1 MWWYYGS
8 KVWER
13 LTVNP
18 ILIPIPCLAKEK
30 QDILSEIEE
39 AGLEKH
45 DSLVPIEFIDNK
57 ILFIRGHKVM
67 LDADL
72 ADIYGVSTKCLN
84 EQMKRNLDRF
94 PEDFMFQLTKEGKA
108 EVVANCN
115 HLKKLKFSPA
125 LPYAFTEHGAI
136 MLASVLNS
144 AVAVRA
150 SIQIVRAFV
159 RLREIISSSKEL
171 AKRLDDLEKK
181 YDSQF
186 KVVFDA
192 IRQLMTPPEIRKKK
206 IGFRRDSEG

>member
-1 MWWYYGS
+1 
-8 KVWER
+8 
-13 LTVNP
+13 
-18 ILIPIPCLAKEK
+18 
-30 QDILSEIEE
+30 
-39 AGLEKH
+39 
-45 DSLVPIEFIDNK
+45 
-57 ILFIRGHKVM
+57 M
-67 LDADL
+67 LYADL
-72 ADIYGVSTKCLN
+72 ADIYGVSTKRLN
-84 EQMKRNLDRF
+84 EQMKRNRDRF
-94 PEDFMFQLTKEGKA
+94 PEDFIFQLTMEEKA
-108 EVVANCN
+108 EVVANCD

-125 LPYAFTEHGAI
+125 LPYAFAEHGAI

-171 AKRLDDLEKK
+171 AKRLDDPEKK

-192 IRQLMTPPEIRKKK
+192 IRQLMTPPEITKKK